1 MLARRGGDE
10 GAELVGM
17 SVERSPGEH
26 LRLTEEFGTFL
37 VRRQDDLRGF
47 KTSAWIAT
55 VADVTLRTLD
65 YGIEGLLGGNGAGEN
80 RLLLDDIAALIA
92 LALAAERVGNV
103 GGSVPGV
110 VAAYYEHVRRFA
122 RDPEPL
128 RDAADALSLIVSL
141 EELRRLGLIDY
152 TDELGLSLDENV
164 RLRYTD
170 AGVAVG
176 QHLWSRRH

>member
-1 MLARRGGDE
+1 
-10 GAELVGM
+10 M
-17 SVERSPGEH
+17 SVEISPGEH
-26 LRLTEEFGTFL
+26 LRLTGELGTFL
-37 VRRQDDLRGF
+37 VRRRQDDLRGF
-47 KTSAWIAT
+47 KTSAWIRT
-55 VADVTLRTLD
+55 VADGTLRTLA
-65 YGIEGLLGGNGAGEN
+65 YGIEGLLGSTRSAREK
-80 RLLLDDIAALIA
+80 RPLMDDIAALIA
-92 LALAAERVGNV
+92 LALAAEHVGST

-110 VAAYYEHVRRFA
+110 VAAYYEHVHRFA

-128 RDAADALSLIVSL
+128 RDAADALSLIVGL

-152 TDELGLSLDENV
+152 TDELGLCLDENI